1 MYLDKAM
8 KANSS
13 KVRNEVQS
21 EDPPPFEPY
30 DPFADEEPE
39 FCVESPDLDRLA
51 KSIPAETKADFAKIR
66 EEERRQGKR
75 DVPTDKAKDLIPW
88 DSHEGLARGFT
99 GEYAD
104 SLRYTSV
111 WNKWHRFDGYTWQE
125 DVDLWTFNA
134 IRTFQRE
141 EARRHNEKPKNDF
154 WKAATVPAVAQLV
167 KADRRIAAT
176 VVEWDGD
183 PLTLATPEGVV
194 DLKDGSFRDADP
206 RDYCTKVTAVAPADF
221 GTSAPEW
228 ARFLDRVTGGNQQ
241 SQEYLQRLGGYALT
255 GYAKEQCVDFF
266 YGTGA
271 NGKGTFL
278 NTIGGI
284 LGSYAITVSAEVF
297 MASSWDRHPTE
308 LAQLRGARLVIAS
321 EIDQGQQWNEAR
333 LKTLTGGDRISARFM
348 RQDHFEFTPQF
359 TLVIAG
365 NHKPAIRT
373 VDEAMARRIHLVPF
387 DVQIPKEER
396 DPDLSERLKE
406 EWPEILAWLIEGC
419 LQWQR
424 VGLAPPERVAQATQD
439 YLETEDVFMSW
450 FKERCERDT
459 DTFEES
465 TTLYGN
471 WKNYAETAG
480 ERPGSQKS
488 FSDRFKTLQGV
499 VKERDKKTGR
509 AIFRGYRLKRQNY
522 DQEQDW

>member
-1 MYLDKAM
+1 
-8 KANSS
+8 
-13 KVRNEVQS
+13 
-21 EDPPPFEPY
+21 
-30 DPFADEEPE
+30 
-39 FCVESPDLDRLA
+39 
-51 KSIPAETKADFAKIR
+51 
-66 EEERRQGKR
+66 
-75 DVPTDKAKDLIPW
+75 
-88 DSHEGLARGFT
+88 
-99 GEYAD
+99 
-104 SLRYTSV
+104 
-111 WNKWHRFDGYTWQE
+111 
-125 DVDLWTFNA
+125 
-134 IRTFQRE
+134 
-141 EARRHNEKPKNDF
+141 
-154 WKAATVPAVAQLV
+154 
-167 KADRRIAAT
+167 
-176 VVEWDGD
+176 
-183 PLTLATPEGVV
+183 
-194 DLKDGSFRDADP
+194 
-206 RDYCTKVTAVAPADF
+206 
-221 GTSAPEW
+221 
-228 ARFLDRVTGGNQQ
+228 
-241 SQEYLQRLGGYALT
+241 
-255 GYAKEQCVDFF
+255 
-266 YGTGA
+266 
-271 NGKGTFL
+271 
-278 NTIGGI
+278 
-284 LGSYAITVSAEVF
+284 
-297 MASSWDRHPTE
+297 
-308 LAQLRGARLVIAS
+308 
-321 EIDQGQQWNEAR
+321 
-333 LKTLTGGDRISARFM
+333 M